1 MLALVI
7 GAFLL
12 GWLVKTIRPVPVVV
26 TSWADKYVLQV
37 ALPAVIIAKISKVTF
52 DADVVLPIAVAW
64 SVMVMSIVAVLIASR
79 IFKWNRSIT
88 GALLLVGVLGNTSFL
103 GLGMV
108 ESLLG
113 ADHLASAIAYDQ
125 VGTFVGLALWGS
137 FVAST
142 YGAGEGGWRSV
153 LNRLSRFGP
162 FLALLASLVFRI
174 IDLPADV
181 YPILNGIGK
190 TVAPVA
196 MCALGL
202 RFTLS
207 VSRSVQV
214 PALLGLISKMA
225 VLPALVFAVSVVVGS
240 PQDLA
245 WSTSILQAAA
255 PPMVTAGVVAV
266 GAGLSAELVA
276 FMVGVGTLV
285 AFVSLPLLSLAL

>member
-26 TSWADKYVLQV
+26 TAWADKYVLQV
-37 ALPAVIIAKISKVTF
+37 ALPAVIIAKISTVSF

-64 SVMVMSIVAVLIASR
+64 SVMFVAIVAVLIASR
-79 IFKWNRSIT
+79 ILKWNRSIT

-137 FVAST
+137 FIAST
-142 YGAGEGGWRSV
+142 YGAGEGGWRPV
-153 LNRLSRFGP
+153 LKRLSRFGP
-162 FLALLASLVFRI
+162 FLALLASLVFRV
-174 IDLPADV
+174 IDLPDGV
-181 YPILNGIGK
+181 YSILNGVGK

-214 PALLGLISKMA
+214 PALFGLISKMA
-225 VLPALVFAVSVVVGS
+225 VLPGLVYVVAVLVGS
-240 PQDLA
+240 PHDLA

-285 AFVSLPLLSLAL
+285 SFVSLPMLSLVL

>member
-12 GWLVKTIRPVPVVV
+12 GWFVKTIRPMPVAV
-26 TSWADKYVLQV
+26 TAWADKYVLQI
-37 ALPAVIIAKISKVTF
+37 ALPAVIIAKISTVTF
-52 DADVVLPIAVAW
+52 DADVVLPVAVAW
-64 SVMVMSIVAVLIASR
+64 SVMLVSIVAVLIASR
-79 IFKWNRSIT
+79 IFKWSRSLM

-142 YGAGEGGWRSV
+142 YGAGESGWRPV
-153 LNRLSRFGP
+153 LKRLSRFGP
-162 FLALLASLVFRI
+162 FLALLASLVFRV

-181 YPILNGIGK
+181 YSILNGVGK

-202 RFTLS
+202 RFTLN
-207 VSRSVQV
+207 VSRSVQG
-214 PALLGLISKMA
+214 PALFGLISKMA
-225 VLPALVFAVSVVVGS
+225 VLPGLVYVVAAIVGS
-240 PQDLA
+240 PLDLA

-276 FMVGVGTLV
+276 YMVGVGTLV
-285 AFVSLPLLSLAL
+285 SFVSLPLLSIIL

>member
-12 GWLVKTIRPVPVVV
+12 GWLVKTIRPLPVVV
-26 TSWADKYVLQV
+26 TAWADKYVLQV
-37 ALPAVIIAKISKVTF
+37 ALPAVIIAKISTVTF
-52 DADVVLPIAVAW
+52 NADVVLPIAVAW
-64 SVMVMSIVAVLIASR
+64 SVMFVAIVSVLIASR
-79 IFKWNRSIT
+79 ILKWNRSIT

-137 FVAST
+137 FIAST
-142 YGAGEGGWRSV
+142 YGAGESGWRPV
-153 LNRLSRFGP
+153 MKRLSRFGP

-174 IDLPADV
+174 IDLPDDV
-181 YPILNGIGK
+181 YPVLNGIGK

-207 VSRSVQV
+207 ISRSVQV
-214 PALLGLISKMA
+214 PALLGLVSKMA
-225 VLPALVFAVSVVVGS
+225 VLPGLVYVVSVLVGS
-240 PQDLA
+240 PHDLA

-285 AFVSLPLLSLAL
+285 SFVSLPLLSLVL

>member
-1 MLALVI
+1 MLPLVI

-12 GWLVKTIRPVPVVV
+12 GWLVKTISPVPVVV
-26 TSWADKYVLQV
+26 TAWADKYVLQV
-37 ALPAVIIAKISKVTF
+37 ALPALIIAKISKVSF

-64 SVMVMSIVAVLIASR
+64 AVMVVSIVAILIASR
-79 IFKWNRSIT
+79 VLKWSRSIT

-142 YGAGEGGWRSV
+142 YGVGENGWRPI

-162 FLALLASLVFRI
+162 FLALLASLVFRVI
-174 IDLPADV
+174 NLPVDV
-181 YPILNGIGK
+181 YPVLDDVGK

-202 RFTLS
+202 RFTLN

-214 PALLGLISKMA
+214 PALFGLITKMA
-225 VLPALVFAVSVVVGS
+225 VLPGLVFVMSVLIGS
-240 PQDLA
+240 PHDLA

-255 PPMVTAGVVAV
+255 PPMVSAGVVAV

-285 AFVSLPLLSLAL
+285 SFVSLPLLSLAL

>member
-12 GWLVKTIRPVPVVV
+12 GWLVKTVRPVPVAV
-26 TSWADKYVLQV
+26 TAWADKYVLQV

-52 DADVVLPIAVAW
+52 NADVVLPIAVAW
-64 SVMVMSIVAVLIASR
+64 SVMFVAIVSVLIASR
-79 IFKWNRSIT
+79 ILKWNRSIT

-137 FVAST
+137 FIAST
-142 YGAGEGGWRSV
+142 YGAGESGWRPV
-153 LNRLSRFGP
+153 MKRLSRFGP

-174 IDLPADV
+174 IDLPDDV
-181 YPILNGIGK
+181 YPVLNGIGK

-207 VSRSVQV
+207 ISRSVQV

-225 VLPALVFAVSVVVGS
+225 VLPGLVFVASVLVGS
-240 PQDLA
+240 PHDLA

-285 AFVSLPLLSLAL
+285 SFVSLPLLSLVL

>member
-1 MLALVI
+1 VLAVVI

-12 GWLVKTIRPVPVVV
+12 GWLVKTIRPIPIQV
-26 TSWADKYVLQV
+26 TAWADKYVLQV

-52 DADVVLPIAVAW
+52 NTDVVLPIAVAW
-64 SVMVMSIVAVLIASR
+64 AVMLASILAVLVTSR
-79 IFKWNRSIT
+79 ILKWSHSIT
-88 GALLLVGVLGNTSFL
+88 GALLLVAVLGNTSFL

-142 YGAGEGGWRSV
+142 YGAGESGWRPV
-153 LNRLSRFGP
+153 LKRLSRFGP
-162 FLALLASLVFRI
+162 FLALLASLIFRAVH
-174 IDLPADV
+174 LPDDV
-181 YPILNGIGK
+181 YSVLNVFGK

-202 RFTLS
+202 RFTLK
-207 VSRSVQV
+207 VSRSVQR
-214 PALLGLISKMA
+214 PAMFGLISKMV
-225 VLPALVFAVSVVVGS
+225 VLPAIVYIVAALIGS
-240 PQDLA
+240 PHDLA

-266 GAGLSAELVA
+266 GAGLSADLVA

-285 AFVSLPLLSLAL
+285 SFVSLPLLSLVL

>member
-1 MLALVI
+1 VLALVI

-26 TSWADKYVLQV
+26 TAWADKYVLQV

-64 SVMVMSIVAVLIASR
+64 SVMVISIVAVLTASR
-79 IFKWNRSIT
+79 ILKWNRSIT

-142 YGAGEGGWRSV
+142 YGAGESGWRPV
-153 LNRLSRFGP
+153 VKRLSRFGP

-174 IDLPADV
+174 VDLPADV

-214 PALLGLISKMA
+214 PALLGLISKMV
-225 VLPALVFAVSVVVGS
+225 VLPGLVYVVSVLVGW
-240 PQDLA
+240 PQDFA

-276 FMVGVGTLV
+276 FMVGVGTLI
-285 AFVSLPLLSLAL
+285 AFVSLPLLSLVL

>member
-1 MLALVI
+1 
-7 GAFLL
+7 
-12 GWLVKTIRPVPVVV
+12 
-26 TSWADKYVLQV
+26 
-37 ALPAVIIAKISKVTF
+37 
-52 DADVVLPIAVAW
+52 
-64 SVMVMSIVAVLIASR
+64 
-79 IFKWNRSIT
+79 
-88 GALLLVGVLGNTSFL
+88 
-103 GLGMV
+103 MV

-142 YGAGEGGWRSV
+142 YGAGESGWRPI

-174 IDLPADV
+174 VDLPEEA
-181 YPILNGIGK
+181 YSILNGVGK

-214 PALLGLISKMA
+214 PAMFGLISKM
-225 VLPALVFAVSVVVGS
+225 VVFPGLVYAVSLLIGS
-240 PQDLA
+240 PHDLA
-245 WSTSILQAAA
+245 WSTSLLQAAA

-285 AFVSLPLLSLAL
+285 SFVSLPLLSLVL

>member
-12 GWLVKTIRPVPVVV
+12 GWFVKTIRPMPVAV
-26 TSWADKYVLQV
+26 TAWADKYVLQI
-37 ALPAVIIAKISKVTF
+37 ALPAVIIAKISTVTF
-52 DADVVLPIAVAW
+52 DADVVLPVAVAW
-64 SVMVMSIVAVLIASR
+64 SVMLVSIVAVLVASR
-79 IFKWNRSIT
+79 IFNWSRSLS

-142 YGAGEGGWRSV
+142 YGAGESGWRPV
-153 LNRLSRFGP
+153 LKRLSRFGP
-162 FLALLASLVFRI
+162 FLALLASLVFRV

-181 YPILNGIGK
+181 YSILNGVGK

-202 RFTLS
+202 RFTLN
-207 VSRSVQV
+207 VSRSVQG
-214 PALLGLISKMA
+214 PALFGLISKMA
-225 VLPALVFAVSVVVGS
+225 VLPGLVYVVAAIVGS
-240 PQDLA
+240 PLDLA

-276 FMVGVGTLV
+276 YMVGVGTLV
-285 AFVSLPLLSLAL
+285 SFVSLPLLSIIL

>member
-1 MLALVI
+1 VLAVVI

-12 GWLVKTIRPVPVVV
+12 GWLVKTIRPIPIQV
-26 TSWADKYVLQV
+26 TAWADKYVLQI

-52 DADVVLPIAVAW
+52 NADVVLPIAVAW
-64 SVMVMSIVAVLIASR
+64 SVMFTSILAVLVTSR
-79 IFKWNRSIT
+79 ILKWNRSLT

-142 YGAGEGGWRSV
+142 YGAGESGWRPV
-153 LNRLSRFGP
+153 LKRLSRFGP
-162 FLALLASLVFRI
+162 FLALLASLVFRAVH
-174 IDLPADV
+174 LPDDV
-181 YPILNGIGK
+181 YSVLNVFGK

-202 RFTLS
+202 RFTLN
-207 VSRSVQV
+207 VSRSVQM
-214 PALLGLISKMA
+214 PAMFGLISKMVVLPTIVYIVA
-225 VLPALVFAVSVVVGS
+225 VLIGS

-285 AFVSLPLLSLAL
+285 SFVSLPLLSLVL

>member
-12 GWLVKTIRPVPVVV
+12 GWFVKTIRPMPVAV
-26 TSWADKYVLQV
+26 TAWADKYVLQI
-37 ALPAVIIAKISKVTF
+37 ALPAVIIAKISTVTF
-52 DADVVLPIAVAW
+52 DADVVLPVAVAW
-64 SVMVMSIVAVLIASR
+64 SVMLVSIVAVLVASR
-79 IFKWNRSIT
+79 IFEWSRSLT

-142 YGAGEGGWRSV
+142 YGAGESGWRPV
-153 LNRLSRFGP
+153 LKRLSRFGP
-162 FLALLASLVFRI
+162 FLALLASLVFRV

-181 YPILNGIGK
+181 YSILNGVGK

-202 RFTLS
+202 RFTLN
-207 VSRSVQV
+207 VSRSVQG
-214 PALLGLISKMA
+214 PALFGLISKMA
-225 VLPALVFAVSVVVGS
+225 VLPGLVYVVAAIVGS
-240 PQDLA
+240 PLDLA

-276 FMVGVGTLV
+276 YMVGVGTLV
-285 AFVSLPLLSLAL
+285 SFVSLPLLSIIL

>member
-1 MLALVI
+1 VLPLVI

-26 TSWADKYVLQV
+26 TTWADKYVLQI
-37 ALPAVIIAKISKVTF
+37 ALPALIIAKVSKVTF
-52 DADVVLPIAVAW
+52 DADVVLPIVVAW
-64 SVMVMSIVAVLIASR
+64 SVMIVAIVAVLAASR
-79 IFKWNRSIT
+79 VMNWNRSVT
-88 GALLLVGVLGNTSFL
+88 GAMLLVGVLGNTSFL

-113 ADHLASAIAYDQ
+113 ADHLASAIAFDQ

-142 YGAGEGGWRSV
+142 YGAGESGWHPI
-153 LNRLSRFGP
+153 LKRLSRFGP

-181 YPILNGIGK
+181 YPLLNGVGK

-196 MCALGL
+196 MGALGL

-214 PALLGLISKMA
+214 PALFGLISKMA
-225 VLPALVFAVSVVVGS
+225 ILPGLVYVVSVLIGS

-245 WSTSILQAAA
+245 WSTSVLQAAA

-276 FMVGVGTLV
+276 YMIGVGTLV
-285 AFVSLPLLSLAL
+285 SFASLPLLSLML

>member
-1 MLALVI
+1 VLALVI

-26 TSWADKYVLQV
+26 TAWADKYVLQV

-64 SVMVMSIVAVLIASR
+64 SVMLIAIAAVLIASR
-79 IFKWNRSIT
+79 ILKWNRSIT
-88 GALLLVGVLGNTSFL
+88 GALLLVAVLGNTSFL

-142 YGAGEGGWRSV
+142 YGAGESGWRPV
-153 LNRLSRFGP
+153 LKRLSRFGP

-174 IDLPADV
+174 IDLPSDV

-225 VLPALVFAVSVVVGS
+225 LLPGLVYVVSVLVGA
-240 PQDLA
+240 PQELA

-285 AFVSLPLLSLAL
+285 AFVSLPLLSLML

>member
-12 GWLVKTIRPVPVVV
+12 GWFVKTIRPMPVAV
-26 TSWADKYVLQV
+26 TAWADKYVLQI
-37 ALPAVIIAKISKVTF
+37 ALPAVIIAKISTVTF
-52 DADVVLPIAVAW
+52 DADVVLPVAVAW
-64 SVMVMSIVAVLIASR
+64 LVMLVSIVAVLVASR
-79 IFKWNRSIT
+79 IFKWSRSLT

-142 YGAGEGGWRSV
+142 YGAGESGWRPV
-153 LNRLSRFGP
+153 LKRLSRFGP
-162 FLALLASLVFRI
+162 FLALLASLVFRV

-181 YPILNGIGK
+181 YSILNGVGK

-202 RFTLS
+202 RFTLN
-207 VSRSVQV
+207 VSRSVQG
-214 PALLGLISKMA
+214 PALFGLISKMA
-225 VLPALVFAVSVVVGS
+225 VLPGLVYVVAAIVGS
-240 PQDLA
+240 PLDLA

-276 FMVGVGTLV
+276 YMVGVGTLV
-285 AFVSLPLLSLAL
+285 SFVSLPLLSIIL

>member
-26 TSWADKYVLQV
+26 TLWADKYVLQV
-37 ALPAVIIAKISKVTF
+37 ALPAVIIAKISKVSF

-64 SVMVMSIVAVLIASR
+64 SLMVVSIVAILIASR
-79 IFKWNRSIT
+79 VLKWGRSIT
-88 GALLLVGVLGNTSFL
+88 GALLFVGVLGNTSFL
-103 GLGMV
+103 GLGMI

-137 FVAST
+137 FIAST
-142 YGAGEGGWRSV
+142 YGAGENGWRPIV
-153 LNRLSRFGP
+153 NRLSRFGP

-174 IDLPADV
+174 IELPADV

-214 PALLGLISKMA
+214 PALFGLVTKMA
-225 VLPALVFAVSVVVGS
+225 ILPGLVYVMSVLVGS
-240 PQDLA
+240 PHDLA

-255 PPMVTAGVVAV
+255 PPMITAGVVAV

-285 AFVSLPLLSLAL
+285 SFVSLPLLSLAL

>member
-1 MLALVI
+1 VLAVVI
-7 GAFLL
+7 GAFLV
-12 GWLVKTIRPVPVVV
+12 GWLVKTIRPVPTAV
-26 TSWADKYVLQV
+26 TAWADRYVLQV
-37 ALPAVIIAKISKVTF
+37 ALPAVIIAKISLVTF

-64 SVMVMSIVAVLIASR
+64 SVMLVAIVWVLIASR
-79 IFKWNRSIT
+79 WMNWSRSVT

-103 GLGMV
+103 GIGMV

-113 ADHLASAIAYDQ
+113 SDHLASAIAYDQ

-142 YGAGEGGWRSV
+142 YGAGESGWRPI

-162 FLALLASLVFRI
+162 FLALFASFVFRI
-174 IDLPADV
+174 VELPEVA
-181 YPILNGIGK
+181 YSILNGVGK

-207 VSRSVQV
+207 VSRSVQA
-214 PALLGLISKMA
+214 PALFGLISKMV
-225 VLPALVFAVSVVVGS
+225 VLPTLVYVVSVLVGS
-240 PQDLA
+240 PHDLA

-276 FMVGVGTLV
+276 FMVGVGTLF
-285 AFVSLPLLSLAL
+285 AFVSLPIVSLLL

>member
-26 TSWADKYVLQV
+26 TAWADKYVLQV

-64 SVMVMSIVAVLIASR
+64 SVMVISIVAVLTVSR
-79 IFKWNRSIT
+79 ILKWNRSVT
-88 GALLLVGVLGNTSFL
+88 GALLLVAVLGNTSFL

-142 YGAGEGGWRSV
+142 YGVGESGWRPV
-153 LNRLSRFGP
+153 LKRLSRFGP

-181 YPILNGIGK
+181 YPILNGVGK

-225 VLPALVFAVSVVVGS
+225 LLPGLVYVVSVLVGS
-240 PQDLA
+240 PQELA

-285 AFVSLPLLSLAL
+285 SFVSLPLLSLLL

>member
-1 MLALVI
+1 MLAVVI

-12 GWLVKTIRPVPVVV
+12 GWLIKTIRPIPIQL
-26 TSWADKYVLQV
+26 TAWADKYVLQV
-37 ALPAVIIAKISKVTF
+37 ALPAVIIAKISTVTF
-52 DADVVLPIAVAW
+52 NADVVLPIAVAW
-64 SVMVMSIVAVLIASR
+64 SVMFTSILAVLVTSR
-79 IFKWNRSIT
+79 ILKWSRPIT

-142 YGAGEGGWRSV
+142 YGAGESGWRPV
-153 LNRLSRFGP
+153 MKRLSRFGP
-162 FLALLASLVFRI
+162 FLALIASLVFRI
-174 IDLPADV
+174 IDLPDDV
-181 YPILNGIGK
+181 YSILNGVGK

-207 VSRSVQV
+207 VSRSVQM
-214 PALLGLISKMA
+214 PAIFGLISKMV
-225 VLPALVFAVSVVVGS
+225 VLPAIVYIVAVLVGS

-285 AFVSLPLLSLAL
+285 SFVSLPLLSLVL

>member
-1 MLALVI
+1 VLALVI

-12 GWLVKTIRPVPVVV
+12 GWLVRTIRPVPVAV
-26 TSWADKYVLQV
+26 TACSDKYVLQV
-37 ALPAVIIAKISKVTF
+37 ALPAVIIAKISKVTI

-64 SVMVMSIVAVLIASR
+64 SVMLVAIMAVLLASR
-79 IFKWNRSIT
+79 ILKWNQSIT

-113 ADHLASAIAYDQ
+113 EDHLASAIAYDQ

-142 YGAGEGGWRSV
+142 YGAGESGWRPV
-153 LNRLSRFGP
+153 LKRLSRFGP

-181 YPILNGIGK
+181 YSILNGIGK

-202 RFTLS
+202 RFTLN

-214 PALLGLISKMA
+214 PALFGLISKMA
-225 VLPALVFAVSVVVGS
+225 ILPGLVYVAAVLIGS
-240 PQDLA
+240 PLDLA

-276 FMVGVGTLV
+276 YMVGVGTLV
-285 AFVSLPLLSLAL
+285 SFVSLPLLSLVL

>member
-1 MLALVI
+1 MLAVVI
-7 GAFLL
+7 GAFLV
-12 GWLVKTIRPVPVVV
+12 GWLVKTIRPVPTVV
-26 TSWADKYVLQV
+26 TAWADKYVLQV
-37 ALPAVIIAKISKVTF
+37 ALPAVIIAKISRVTF

-64 SVMVMSIVAVLIASR
+64 SVMLVAIVWVLIASR
-79 IFKWNRSIT
+79 LMNWSRSVT

-103 GLGMV
+103 GIGMV

-113 ADHLASAIAYDQ
+113 SDHLASAIAYDQ

-142 YGAGEGGWRSV
+142 YGAGESGWRPI

-162 FLALLASLVFRI
+162 FLALLASLVFRVI
-174 IDLPADV
+174 ELPDDV
-181 YPILNGIGK
+181 YSILNGIGK

-207 VSRSVQV
+207 VDRTVRV
-214 PALLGLISKMA
+214 PAICGLLAKM
-225 VLPALVFAVSVVVGS
+225 VIVPGLVFLVAVVTAS

-245 WSTSILQAAA
+245 WSTSILQSAA

-266 GAGLSAELVA
+266 GAGLSGELVA

-285 AFVSLPLLSLAL
+285 AFVSLPILSLLL

>member
-26 TSWADKYVLQV
+26 TAWADKYVLQL

-64 SVMVMSIVAVLIASR
+64 SVMVLSIVAVLIASR

-142 YGAGEGGWRSV
+142 YGAGDGGWRSV

-174 IDLPADV
+174 IDLPDDV

-214 PALLGLISKMA
+214 PALLGLISKM
-225 VLPALVFAVSVVVGS
+225 VILPGLVFAVSVFVGS

-285 AFVSLPLLSLAL
+285 SFVSLPLLSLVL

>member
-26 TSWADKYVLQV
+26 TMWADKYVLHV

-64 SVMVMSIVAVLIASR
+64 SVMLIAIAAVLIASR
-79 IFKWNRSIT
+79 ILKWNRSIT
-88 GALLLVGVLGNTSFL
+88 GALLLVAVLGNTSFL

-142 YGAGEGGWRSV
+142 YGAGENGWRPIV
-153 LNRLSRFGP
+153 KRLSRFGP

-181 YPILNGIGK
+181 YPILDGIGK

-225 VLPALVFAVSVVVGS
+225 LLPALVYVVSVLVGS

>member
-1 MLALVI
+1 VLALVI

-12 GWLVKTIRPVPVVV
+12 GWLVKTVRPVPVAV
-26 TSWADKYVLQV
+26 TAWADKYVLQV

-52 DADVVLPIAVAW
+52 NADVVLPIAVAW
-64 SVMVMSIVAVLIASR
+64 SVTFVAIVSVLIASR
-79 IFKWNRSIT
+79 ILKWNRSIT

-137 FVAST
+137 FIAST
-142 YGAGEGGWRSV
+142 YGAGESGWWPV
-153 LNRLSRFGP
+153 MKRLSRFGP
-162 FLALLASLVFRI
+162 FLALIASLVFRI
-174 IDLPADV
+174 IDLPDDV
-181 YPILNGIGK
+181 YPVLNGIGK

-225 VLPALVFAVSVVVGS
+225 VLPGLVYVVSVLVGS
-240 PQDLA
+240 PHDLA

-285 AFVSLPLLSLAL
+285 SFVSLPLLSLVL

>member
-12 GWLVKTIRPVPVVV
+12 GWLVKTIWPVPVVV
-26 TSWADKYVLQV
+26 TAWADKYVLQV

-64 SVMVMSIVAVLIASR
+64 SVMVFSIVAVLIASR
-79 IFKWNRSIT
+79 ILKWNRSIT

-142 YGAGEGGWRSV
+142 YGAGESGWRPV
-153 LNRLSRFGP
+153 VKRLSRFGP
-162 FLALLASLVFRI
+162 FLALLASLIFRV

-214 PALLGLISKMA
+214 PALFGLVTKMA
-225 VLPALVFAVSVVVGS
+225 LLPTLVYVVSVLLGS

-285 AFVSLPLLSLAL
+285 AFVSLPLLSLLL

>member
-1 MLALVI
+1 MLAVVI

-12 GWLVKTIRPVPVVV
+12 GWLVKTIRPIPIQV
-26 TSWADKYVLQV
+26 TAWADKYVLQI
-37 ALPAVIIAKISKVTF
+37 ALPAVIIAKISTVTF

-64 SVMVMSIVAVLIASR
+64 SVMFTSILAVLVASR
-79 IFKWNRSIT
+79 ILKWNRSLT

-142 YGAGEGGWRSV
+142 YGAGESGWRPV
-153 LNRLSRFGP
+153 LKRLSRFGP
-162 FLALLASLVFRI
+162 FLALLASLVFRAVH
-174 IDLPADV
+174 LPDDV
-181 YPILNGIGK
+181 YSVLNVFGK

-202 RFTLS
+202 RFTLN
-207 VSRSVQV
+207 VSRSVQM
-214 PALLGLISKMA
+214 PAMFGLISKMVVLPTIVYIVA
-225 VLPALVFAVSVVVGS
+225 VLIGS

-255 PPMVTAGVVAV
+255 PPMVTAGVMAV

-285 AFVSLPLLSLAL
+285 SFVSLPLLSLVL

>member
-1 MLALVI
+1 
-7 GAFLL
+7 
-12 GWLVKTIRPVPVVV
+12 VV
-26 TSWADKYVLQV
+26 TAWADKYVLQV
-37 ALPAVIIAKISKVTF
+37 ALPAVIIAKISTVSF

-64 SVMVMSIVAVLIASR
+64 AVMLVSIVAVLVASR
-79 IFKWNRSIT
+79 VLNWSRALT

-108 ESLLG
+108 EGLLG

-142 YGAGEGGWRSV
+142 YGEGEGGWKSI
-153 LNRLSRFGP
+153 LNRLVRFGP
-162 FLALLASLVFRI
+162 FLALLASLVFRVI
-174 IDLPADV
+174 ELPEDV
-181 YPILNGIGK
+181 YPVLNAIGK

-214 PALLGLISKMA
+214 PALFGLVTKMA
-225 VLPALVFAVSVVVGS
+225 VLPGLVYVVAVLVGS
-240 PQDLA
+240 PHDLA

-285 AFVSLPLLSLAL
+285 SFVSLPLLSLVL

>member
-1 MLALVI
+1 VLAVVI
-7 GAFLL
+7 GAFLV
-12 GWLVKTIRPVPVVV
+12 GWLVKTIRPVPTVV
-26 TSWADKYVLQV
+26 TAWADKYVLQV
-37 ALPAVIIAKISKVTF
+37 ALPAVIIAKISRVTF

-64 SVMVMSIVAVLIASR
+64 SVMLVAIVWVLIASR
-79 IFKWNRSIT
+79 LMNWSRSVT

-103 GLGMV
+103 GIGMV

-113 ADHLASAIAYDQ
+113 SDHLASAIAYDQ

-142 YGAGEGGWRSV
+142 YGAGESGWRPI

-162 FLALLASLVFRI
+162 FLALLASLVFRVI
-174 IDLPADV
+174 ELPDDV
-181 YPILNGIGK
+181 YSILNGIGK

-207 VSRSVQV
+207 VDRTVRV
-214 PALLGLISKMA
+214 PAICGLLAKM
-225 VLPALVFAVSVVVGS
+225 VIVPGLVFLVAVVTAS

-245 WSTSILQAAA
+245 WSTSILQSAA

-266 GAGLSAELVA
+266 GAGLSGELVA
-276 FMVGVGTLV
+276 YMVGVGTLV
-285 AFVSLPLLSLAL
+285 AFVSLPILSLLL

>member
-12 GWLVKTIRPVPVVV
+12 GWLVRTIRPVPVVV
-26 TSWADKYVLQV
+26 TAWADKYVLQV
-37 ALPAVIIAKISKVTF
+37 ALPAVIIAKISTVTF
-52 DADVVLPIAVAW
+52 GADVVLPIAVAW
-64 SVMVMSIVAVLIASR
+64 SVMFISIVVVLIASR
-79 IFKWNRSIT
+79 VLKWSRSLT

-142 YGAGEGGWRSV
+142 YGVGEGGWRPV
-153 LNRLSRFGP
+153 LKRLSRFGP
-162 FLALLASLVFRI
+162 FLALLASLVFRV
-174 IDLPADV
+174 IDLPDDV
-181 YPILNGIGK
+181 YSILNGVGK

-214 PALLGLISKMA
+214 PALFGLVTKMA
-225 VLPALVFAVSVVVGS
+225 VLPGLVYVVAVLGGS
-240 PQDLA
+240 PHDLA

-255 PPMVTAGVVAV
+255 PPMITAGVVAV

-285 AFVSLPLLSLAL
+285 SFVSLPLMSLIL

>member
-1 MLALVI
+1 MLAVVI
-7 GAFLL
+7 GAFLV
-12 GWLVKTIRPVPVVV
+12 GWLVKTIRPVPTVV
-26 TSWADKYVLQV
+26 TAWADKYVLQV
-37 ALPAVIIAKISKVTF
+37 ALPAVIIAKISRVTF

-64 SVMVMSIVAVLIASR
+64 SVMLVAIVWVLIASR
-79 IFKWNRSIT
+79 LMNWSRSVT

-103 GLGMV
+103 GIGMV

-113 ADHLASAIAYDQ
+113 SDHLASAIAYDQ

-142 YGAGEGGWRSV
+142 YGVGESGWRPI

-162 FLALLASLVFRI
+162 FLALLASLVFRVI
-174 IDLPADV
+174 ELPDDV
-181 YPILNGIGK
+181 YSILNGIGK

-207 VSRSVQV
+207 VDRTVRV
-214 PALLGLISKMA
+214 PAICGLLAKM
-225 VLPALVFAVSVVVGS
+225 VLVPGLVFLVAVVTAS
-240 PQDLA
+240 PHDLA
-245 WSTSILQAAA
+245 WSTSILQSAA

-266 GAGLSAELVA
+266 GAGLSGELVA
-276 FMVGVGTLV
+276 YMVGIGTLV
-285 AFVSLPLLSLAL
+285 AFVSLPILSLLL

>member
-1 MLALVI
+1 VLALVI

-12 GWLVKTIRPVPVVV
+12 GWFVKTIRPMPVAV
-26 TSWADKYVLQV
+26 TAWADKYVLQI
-37 ALPAVIIAKISKVTF
+37 ALPAVIIAKISTVTF
-52 DADVVLPIAVAW
+52 DADVVLPVAVAW
-64 SVMVMSIVAVLIASR
+64 SVMLVSIVAVLVASR
-79 IFKWNRSIT
+79 IFKWSRSLT

-142 YGAGEGGWRSV
+142 YGAGESGWRPV
-153 LNRLSRFGP
+153 LKRLSRFGP
-162 FLALLASLVFRI
+162 FLALLASLVFRV

-181 YPILNGIGK
+181 YSILNGVGK

-202 RFTLS
+202 RFTLN
-207 VSRSVQV
+207 VSRSVQG
-214 PALLGLISKMA
+214 PALFGLISKMA
-225 VLPALVFAVSVVVGS
+225 VLPGLVYVVAAIVGS
-240 PQDLA
+240 PLDLA

-276 FMVGVGTLV
+276 YMVGVGTLV
-285 AFVSLPLLSLAL
+285 SFVSLPLLSIIL

>member
-26 TSWADKYVLQV
+26 TAWADKYVLQV

-64 SVMVMSIVAVLIASR
+64 SVMLIAIAAVLIASR
-79 IFKWNRSIT
+79 ILKWNRSIT
-88 GALLLVGVLGNTSFL
+88 GALLLVAVLGNTSFL

-142 YGAGEGGWRSV
+142 YGAGESGWRPV
-153 LNRLSRFGP
+153 LKRLSRFGP

-174 IDLPADV
+174 IDLPDDV

-225 VLPALVFAVSVVVGS
+225 LLPGLVYVVSVLVGA
-240 PQDLA
+240 PQELA

-285 AFVSLPLLSLAL
+285 SFVSLPLLSLML

>member
-26 TSWADKYVLQV
+26 TAWADKYVLQV
-37 ALPAVIIAKISKVTF
+37 ALPAVIIAKISKVSF

-64 SVMVMSIVAVLIASR
+64 AVMLVSIVAVLVASR
-79 IFKWNRSIT
+79 VLNWSRALT

-108 ESLLG
+108 EGLLG

-142 YGAGEGGWRSV
+142 YGAGESGWRPV
-153 LNRLSRFGP
+153 LKRLSRFGP

-174 IDLPADV
+174 IDLPGDV

-214 PALLGLISKMA
+214 PALFGLVTKMA
-225 VLPALVFAVSVVVGS
+225 VLPGLVYVVAVVVGS
-240 PQDLA
+240 PHDIA

-285 AFVSLPLLSLAL
+285 SFVSLPLLSLAL

>member
-12 GWLVKTIRPVPVVV
+12 GWFVKTIRPMPVAV
-26 TSWADKYVLQV
+26 TAWADKYVLQI
-37 ALPAVIIAKISKVTF
+37 ALPAVIIAKISTVTF
-52 DADVVLPIAVAW
+52 DADVVLPVAVAW
-64 SVMVMSIVAVLIASR
+64 SVMLVSIVAVLVASR
-79 IFKWNRSIT
+79 IFKWSRSLS

-142 YGAGEGGWRSV
+142 YGAGEKGWRPIV
-153 LNRLSRFGP
+153 KRLSRFGP

-181 YPILNGIGK
+181 YPILNGVGK

-202 RFTLS
+202 RFTLN
-207 VSRSVQV
+207 VSRSVQG
-214 PALLGLISKMA
+214 PALFGLISKMA
-225 VLPALVFAVSVVVGS
+225 VLPGLVYVVAAIVGS
-240 PQDLA
+240 PLDLA

-276 FMVGVGTLV
+276 YMVGVGTLV
-285 AFVSLPLLSLAL
+285 SFVSLPLLSIIL

>member
-1 MLALVI
+1 VLALVI

-26 TSWADKYVLQV
+26 SAWADKYVLQV

-64 SVMVMSIVAVLIASR
+64 SVMLIAIAAVLIASR
-79 IFKWNRSIT
+79 ILKWNRSIT
-88 GALLLVGVLGNTSFL
+88 GALLLVAVLGNTSFL

-142 YGAGEGGWRSV
+142 YGAGESGWRPV
-153 LNRLSRFGP
+153 LKRLSRFGP

-174 IDLPADV
+174 IDLPSDV

-225 VLPALVFAVSVVVGS
+225 LLPGLVYVVSVLVGA
-240 PQDLA
+240 PQELA

-285 AFVSLPLLSLAL
+285 SFVSLPLLSLML

>member
-1 MLALVI
+1 MLAVVI
-7 GAFLL
+7 GAFLV
-12 GWLVKTIRPVPVVV
+12 GWLVKTIRPVPTVV
-26 TSWADKYVLQV
+26 TAWADRYVLQV
-37 ALPAVIIAKISKVTF
+37 ALPAVIIAKISRVTF

-64 SVMVMSIVAVLIASR
+64 SVMLVAIVWVLIASR
-79 IFKWNRSIT
+79 LMNWSRSVT

-103 GLGMV
+103 GIGMV

-113 ADHLASAIAYDQ
+113 SDHLASAIAYDQ

-142 YGAGEGGWRSV
+142 YGAGESGWRPI

-162 FLALLASLVFRI
+162 FLALLASLVFRVI
-174 IDLPADV
+174 ELPDDV
-181 YPILNGIGK
+181 YSILNGIGK

-207 VSRSVQV
+207 VDRTVRV
-214 PALLGLISKMA
+214 PAICGLLAKM
-225 VLPALVFAVSVVVGS
+225 VIVPGLVFLVAVVTAS

-245 WSTSILQAAA
+245 WSTSILQSAA

-266 GAGLSAELVA
+266 GAGLSGELVA
-276 FMVGVGTLV
+276 YMVGVGTLV
-285 AFVSLPLLSLAL
+285 AFVSLPILSLLL

>member
-1 MLALVI
+1 VLALVI

-26 TSWADKYVLQV
+26 TAWADKYVLQL

-64 SVMVMSIVAVLIASR
+64 SVMVLSIVAVLIASR

-142 YGAGEGGWRSV
+142 YGAGDGGWRSV

-162 FLALLASLVFRI
+162 FLALLASLIFRI
-174 IDLPADV
+174 IDLPSDV

-225 VLPALVFAVSVVVGS
+225 LLPGLVYVVSVLVGA
-240 PQDLA
+240 PQELA

>member
-1 MLALVI
+1 
-7 GAFLL
+7 
-12 GWLVKTIRPVPVVV
+12 VV
-26 TSWADKYVLQV
+26 TAWADKYVLQV
-37 ALPAVIIAKISKVTF
+37 ALPAVIIAKISKVAF

-64 SVMVMSIVAVLIASR
+64 AVMLVAITAVLIASR
-79 IFKWNRSIT
+79 IFKWSRSIT

-142 YGAGEGGWRSV
+142 YGVGEGGWRSI
-153 LNRLSRFGP
+153 LNRLVRFGP
-162 FLALLASLVFRI
+162 FLALIASLVFRVI
-174 IDLPADV
+174 ELPEDA
-181 YPILNGIGK
+181 YPILNAIGK

-214 PALLGLISKMA
+214 PALFGLVTKMA
-225 VLPALVFAVSVVVGS
+225 VLPGLVYVVAVLVGS
-240 PQDLA
+240 PYDLA

-285 AFVSLPLLSLAL
+285 SFVSLPLLSLVL

>member
-12 GWLVKTIRPVPVVV
+12 GWFVKTIRPMPVAV
-26 TSWADKYVLQV
+26 TAWADKYVLQI
-37 ALPAVIIAKISKVTF
+37 ALPAVIIAKISTVTF
-52 DADVVLPIAVAW
+52 DADVVLPVAVAW
-64 SVMVMSIVAVLIASR
+64 SVMLVSIVAVLVASR
-79 IFKWNRSIT
+79 IFKWSRSLT

-113 ADHLASAIAYDQ
+113 GDHLASAIAYDQ

-142 YGAGEGGWRSV
+142 YGAGESGWRPV
-153 LNRLSRFGP
+153 LKRLSRFGP
-162 FLALLASLVFRI
+162 FLALLASLVFRV

-181 YPILNGIGK
+181 YSILNGVGK

-202 RFTLS
+202 RFTLN
-207 VSRSVQV
+207 VSRSVQG
-214 PALLGLISKMA
+214 PALFGLISKMA
-225 VLPALVFAVSVVVGS
+225 VLPGLVYVVAAIVGS
-240 PQDLA
+240 PLDLA

-276 FMVGVGTLV
+276 YMVGVGTLV
-285 AFVSLPLLSLAL
+285 SFVSLPLLSIIL